1 MLVPELDQKQTDSNE
16 KDDEL
21 EDQEEEQDEGESNK
35 EQNTEDKEK
44 INVDLPQLTTK
55 EIGNIPTQQLQ
66 NVQPTEEI
74 DNGNAQPETN
84 SEDALGENCNIKK
97 YY

>member
-44 INVDLPQLTTK
+44 INVDLPQLTTE
-55 EIGNIPTQQLQ
+55 EIDNIPAQQLQ
-66 NVQPTEEI
+66 NV
-74 DNGNAQPETN
+74 
-84 SEDALGENCNIKK
+84 
-97 YY
+97 

>member
-16 KDDEL
+16 KDE
-21 EDQEEEQDEGESNK
+21 
-35 EQNTEDKEK
+35 NTEDKEK

-66 NVQPTEEI
+66 NV
-74 DNGNAQPETN
+74 
-84 SEDALGENCNIKK
+84 
-97 YY
+97 

>member
-44 INVDLPQLTTK
+44 INVDLPQLTIK

-66 NVQPTEEI
+66 NV
-74 DNGNAQPETN
+74 
-84 SEDALGENCNIKK
+84 
-97 YY
+97 